1 MKLKHLLAMAVM
13 TVIGCGSA
21 LGAVI
26 TETYDFQNFTST
38 STPDISLSET
48 AVEQSGTNAQTV
60 YVMNDPSQNFKLKGR
75 FALNC
80 TNKTAVQM
88 RWMWRNGSNAWQYG
102 LCGNWNGKGT
112 AVNSY
117 NLSILNLKANDKV
130 QITYTIRSGKTAQPH
145 FCSGNIVST
154 TEDGTNVVAAE
165 ATVVSGQAYYMLNDG
180 NLDLYVTNDNMGI
193 TKIVIVT
200 EGDEELIESAPSM
213 SVTGGNDSQRIVTI
227 ADQKTNTDNN
237 TVTYYTKDGST
248 PTASSILYKDGI
260 IITPADLN
268 ENNQVIIKAISYK
281 EGDTNIKSAES
292 QLTVGIPVG
301 YSAIKTIDFTTLI
314 DGQGANGEVSATFG
328 SNTLQQY
335 LGDNVNVLDEDFY
348 VQMVEG
354 NNRFYCHNGGLYAYY
369 GGGRRVGLT
378 NLKAGQ
384 IVKIF
389 VGAETPG
396 QEVNSVS
403 AAYYNYDK
411 NYYFNVTEDGNTS
424 FAIPRYT
431 VIKSIEV
438 LSAPTGEVVG
448 AINMSTPENGAYSS
462 DITLVKGETKTIT
475 FQNHG
480 TTFGNN
486 WRIRVKEGETV
497 KSVTRADSWDETAGA
512 ATKVAYTQSVDGGAT
527 KGAINWETYAA
538 AMADAEC
545 VAVLAYGNDN
555 VLSITTT
562 SQNGQYISYV
572 DQDVTMSG
580 ADATINLSVCL
591 SWLEVKDVKTTA
603 IARTT
608 ATDKFGTICA
618 PFAASVEGATVY
630 SASINAEKTAVVLE
644 EVSAME
650 AGKPYIYKA
659 TADAQTFSYASGD
672 LVSEPVANGP
682 LTGALAATEVPV
694 GSYVMQTQ
702 SGVQAFYVV
711 VDGKQPTLSP
721 YKAYLTVPES
731 AGAKMISFGEDSDAT
746 AIKALDAITSG
757 KAKIYD
763 LNGRELKS
771 LQKGVNIVNG
781 VKVVVK

>member
-21 LGAVI
+21 WADDVLFTEDFSG
-26 TETYDFQNFTST
+26 ETYNVSWGGTSAGGIA
-38 STPDISLSET
+38 PEVKDGVL
-48 AVEQSGTNAQTV
+48 TV
-60 YVMNDPSQNFKLKGR
+60 
-75 FALNC
+75 A
-80 TNKTAVQM
+80 
-88 RWMWRNGSNAWQYG
+88 NGSKSGDRSAYVSFGDNAYEG
-102 LCGNWNGKGT
+102 SSHLT
-112 AVNSY
+112 F
-117 NLSILNLKANDKV
+117 D
-130 QITYTIRSGKTAQPH
+130 
-145 FCSGNIVST
+145 
-154 TEDGTNVVAAE
+154 
-165 ATVVSGQAYYMLNDG
+165 
-180 NLDLYVTNDNMGI
+180 MGI
-193 TKIVIVT
+193 TKSGWSGKNNTFYIYPT
-200 EGDEELIESAPSM
+200 NETNRYPTRTDAL
-213 SVTGGNDSQRIVTI
+213 VTI
-227 ADQKTNTDNN
+227 SQDANGVITINGDNLGTYSGTKLTYDLYLNSSSGAVTLTVKNGATEINTFNVATTAKGIGAFHLTFNKNFGAFSIDNISLSTYTPVAVSHSFIVNAMCGDQKLKEIKSGIANEGEAYSVALPNTIE
-237 TVTYYTKDGST
+237 KDGQYYVLSGNNSNI
-248 PTASSILYKDGI
+248 ASFTMGKADATNEVAYVLDNQIVYFTELE
-260 IITPADLN
+260 DLN
-268 ENNQVIIKAISYK
+268 FAGSNYTVDEMSGFSNGKGRSIHRSDVSMDIPFSISEPGIFNIQLPYKNSNEKNREHVISIKNPNG
-281 EGDTNIKSAES
+281 ETAELS
-292 QLTVGIPVG
+292 RRSV
-301 YSAIKTIDFTTLI
+301 
-314 DGQGANGEVSATFG
+314 GANGG
-328 SNTLQQY
+328 N
-335 LGDNVNVLDEDFY
+335 G
-348 VQMVEG
+348 VE
-354 NNRFYCHNGGLYAYY
+354 N
-369 GGGRRVGLT
+369 
-378 NLKAGQ
+378 
-384 IVKIF
+384 
-389 VGAETPG
+389 
-396 QEVNSVS
+396 
-403 AAYYNYDK
+403 
-411 NYYFNVTEDGNTS
+411 
-424 FAIPRYT
+424 
-431 VIKSIEV
+431 IEV
-438 LSAPTGEVVG
+438 ALAEAGEYTISILCTYNLTATIDYMKVTKIADYNGGEVVG

-527 KGAINWETYAA
+527 KEAINWETYAA